1 MDDELLVLKA
11 KDGEMLYS
19 KAKLIKYSNTIDG
32 MVIDSLEHTHSS
44 AILKWVT
51 KKMMNDMILFIEMF
65 EKDDGAPMITTEECL
80 NKPLP
85 DEYNTLIKSILGDD
99 GPEGFGDTETLL
111 LDLKCADYLEIDKV
125 KVCIFKYLD
134 VLTRGKG
141 ENEIKK
147 ICASTLI

>member
-65 EKDDGAPMITTEECL
+65 EKDDGAPMITTESM
-80 NKPLP
+80 
-85 DEYNTLIKSILGDD
+85 IASITVY
-99 GPEGFGDTETLL
+99 P
-111 LDLKCADYLEIDKV
+111 
-125 KVCIFKYLD
+125 
-134 VLTRGKG
+134 
-141 ENEIKK
+141 
-147 ICASTLI
+147 